1 MNKRENVETVIQQKT
16 NSFPIIALL
25 LLNLLAILLTIG
37 ILLVRTKSL
46 VNSSTKI
53 PVDRIGEI
61 KLDQGEVTFDL
72 LTLHEATNQPRV
84 TNQVC
89 MKQQDFLTGFSQ
101 LEGLVK
107 KMIADGKV
115 KARGAATQPSP

>member
-115 KARGAATQPSP
+115 KARGTATQPSP

>member
-115 KARGAATQPSP
+115 KARGLSLIHI

>member
-1 MNKRENVETVIQQKT
+1 MCIRDR
-16 NSFPIIALL
+16 
-25 LLNLLAILLTIG
+25 
-37 ILLVRTKSL
+37 VRTKSL

-115 KARGAATQPSP
+115 KARGIATQPSP

>member
-61 KLDQGEVTFDL
+61 KLYQGEVTFDL

-115 KARGAATQPSP
+115 KARGTATQPSP

>member
-1 MNKRENVETVIQQKT
+1 MNKLENVETVIQQKT

-115 KARGAATQPSP
+115 KARGTATQPSP